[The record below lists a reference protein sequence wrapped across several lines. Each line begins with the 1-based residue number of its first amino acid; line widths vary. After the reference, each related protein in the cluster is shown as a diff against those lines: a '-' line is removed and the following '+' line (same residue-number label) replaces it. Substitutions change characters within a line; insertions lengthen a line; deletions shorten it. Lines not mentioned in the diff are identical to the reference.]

1 MAGKSKEFR
10 IIRNEYD
17 RNIEKTKFF
26 PEGIASIEF
35 DVNLKNYD
43 GDTVMTSVY
52 HVDSKSESVPV
63 EIKVVDNVAKIFFNN
78 QGNLLREGM
87 YEVRVK
93 TNQDKT
99 FKIPFVM
106 AVPIKKDQDFWD
118 LKFKVNN
125 RNKNEKLVNQIL
137 NTQVQFLNLD
147 SRSLILNKD
156 VKLNTSSPMGMRLQN
171 NKDAWTEGRYELR
184 ITKAKNNELIFQRF
198 YIVK

>member
-1 MAGKSKEFR
+1 MAEKSKEFK

-17 RNIEKTKFF
+17 KNIEKTKFF
-26 PEGIASIEF
+26 PEGISSITF
-35 DVNLKNYD
+35 DVNLQNYD
-43 GDTVMTSVY
+43 GDTVMTSIY
-52 HVDSKSESVPV
+52 HLDSKSESAPV
-63 EIKVVDNVAKIFFNN
+63 EIKVVDNIAKIFFNN
-78 QGNLLREGM
+78 KGNLLREGK
-87 YEVRVK
+87 YEVRLK
-93 TNQDKT
+93 TNEDKT

-106 AVPIKKDQDFWD
+106 AVPIKKDEEFWD

-147 SRSLILNKD
+147 KRKLILNKD
-156 VKLNTSSPMGMRLQN
+156 VKLNTSSAMGMRLKN
-171 NKDAWTEGRYELR
+171 NKDSWDEGRYELR